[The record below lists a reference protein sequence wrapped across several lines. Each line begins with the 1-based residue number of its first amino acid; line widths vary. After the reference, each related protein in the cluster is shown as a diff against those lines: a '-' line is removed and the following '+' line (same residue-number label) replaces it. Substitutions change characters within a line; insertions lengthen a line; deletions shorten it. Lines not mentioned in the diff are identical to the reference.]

1 MRKEIFRRVA
11 DSIRYRLPVP
21 YEGKVMA
28 INDDDSGRTGFYRVT
43 VDVSRRR
50 QITLKDVRGFYL
62 AGVEIGDLVKVS
74 REEVIFGEPT
84 IEKIEKQKE

>member
-11 DSIRYRLPVP
+11 DSIRFRFPIP
-21 YEGKVMA
+21 YQAEVIGIEGADSRITGQWNVKVKVGEREMLLE
-28 INDDDSGRTGFYRVT
+28 N
-43 VDVSRRR
+43 
-50 QITLKDVRGFYL
+50 VRGYYL
-62 AGVEIGDLVKVS
+62 SGVNPGDLVRVS